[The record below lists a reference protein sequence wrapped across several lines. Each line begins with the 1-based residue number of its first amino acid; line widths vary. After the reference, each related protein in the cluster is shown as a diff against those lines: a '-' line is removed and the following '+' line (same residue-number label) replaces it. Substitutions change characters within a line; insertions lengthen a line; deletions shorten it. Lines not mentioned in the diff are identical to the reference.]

1 MIVGVVLVAV
11 VAIAVVLANRSK
23 QKTEASGS
31 EVVAKFKTEQEAA
44 IAAAKSAY
52 AKAKAEGKDL
62 ESGPCLGQ
70 VLPNWVA
77 DIAHNPR
84 QLVDNLKEN
93 QCKDFI
99 EGTVKHFVEL
109 DPQGKVI
116 RAL

>member
-11 VAIAVVLANRSK
+11 ILGAVVLANRSK
-23 QKTEASGS
+23 QRTEASGS
-31 EVVAKFKTEQEAA
+31 QVVAEFKTEKEAA
-44 IAAAKSAY
+44 IAAAKGAY
-52 AKAKAEGKDL
+52 AKAKTEGKDL
-62 ESGPCLGQ
+62 ESGPCLGR
-70 VLPNWVA
+70 VFPNWAA
-77 DIAHNPR
+77 DVVHEPR
-84 QLVDNLKEN
+84 EQIDNLKEN